1 MKITLSKRVFA
12 IVIAVSLLLSAVNTY
27 MIFSMQ
33 RDFRSDDSVFNY
45 VIYNEDGVVKAK
57 NQQSGLVDF
66 ASATASDVINQAI
79 AAGNYVYLKAG
90 AYSLTS
96 NVQILNEQNARIVSD
111 GANMTANGFGIIIK
125 GDNYTCSQDN
135 EVSGLTLINGSLRI
149 ENSFAT
155 TISDMTFENCT
166 TALELV
172 NTDTWTEAT
181 KIDNIHFANCTESIS
196 FRTPSGVN
204 ANGSYASTEISR
216 CFFNQQDNS
225 VGISVEKGAEFS
237 DSQLFNSRMWLGGD
251 GRSNQTGLLVDGA
264 MFQTLI
270 SGVVFESFAD
280 SPNNMYAIAIGQ
292 NANPAPILADG
303 VSFLGNWTARIYNPN
318 NVWLSGTG
326 SVFRRSED
334 IPIGTGNAYGNT
346 VNIHARPLT
355 ISSFN
360 SRIQVQ
366 GNVAVGETVTVRI
379 RLEFVDNVISQS
391 IEKSFTNT
399 TSVWLTEDDILRLFP
414 SQDVVWAILVDAKTT
429 SASTS
434 ASVSV
439 DIYGTAT

>member
-1 MKITLSKRVFA
+1 MKIALSKRLFVVIIA
-12 IVIAVSLLLSAVNTY
+12 IGLLLSAVNTY
-27 MIFSMQ
+27 LIFSIQ
-33 RDFRSDDSVFNY
+33 RDFRSDDSAFNY
-45 VIYNEDGVVKAK
+45 VIYPEDGMVKAK

-66 ASATASDVINQAI
+66 AAATASDVINKAI

-96 NVQILNEQNARIVSD
+96 NIQILNKINARIISD
-111 GANMTANGFGIIIK
+111 GANVTGNGYAIIVK
-125 GDNYTCSQDN
+125 GDNYTRSQDN
-135 EVSGLTLINGSLRI
+135 EVSGLTLINGTLRI

-172 NTDTWTEAT
+172 NTDTWTEGT
-181 KIDNIHFANCTESIS
+181 KIDNIHFVNCTESIS
-196 FRTPSGVN
+196 FRTPTGN
-204 ANGSYASTEISR
+204 GTGSYASTEVSR

-225 VGISVEKGAEFS
+225 EGILVEKAAEFS
-237 DSQLFNSRMWLGGD
+237 DSQLLNSRLWLGGD
-251 GRSNQTGLLVDGA
+251 GGSNQTGLLVDGA
-264 MFQTLI
+264 MFQTLL

-280 SPNNMYAIAIGQ
+280 APDSMYAIAIGE
-292 NANPAPILADG
+292 NANPAPILGDG

-318 NVWLSGTG
+318 NVWLSSTG

-334 IPIGTGNAYGNT
+334 IPVGTGNAYGDT

-355 ISSFN
+355 ISSFK
-360 SRIQVQ
+360 SKIQVQ
-366 GNVAVGETVTVRI
+366 GNVAAGETVTVRV

-391 IEKSFTNT
+391 IEKTLTNT
-399 TSVWLTEDDILRLFP
+399 TSVWLTDDDILRLFP
-414 SQDVVWAILVDAKTT
+414 SQNVVWAILVDAKTT

-439 DIYGTAT
+439 DIYGIAT